1 MSYEVAHRH
10 LKRVSY
16 SIKNQSL
23 LGHLEASVIMMKS
36 LYKDN
41 EVTKETVTSI
51 KSKMENSLST
61 QQQGISKAVLPL
73 VQKQTKLEAKLD
85 KMSGKLDEVQT
96 IMEHMVSILIGDDS
110 KKGEIMDKLMGV
122 ISVYTLALVV
132 LLTGPLSNMLKDVV
146 EEVEGDF

>member
-61 QQQGISKAVLPL
+61 QQ
-73 VQKQTKLEAKLD
+73 
-85 KMSGKLDEVQT
+85 
-96 IMEHMVSILIGDDS
+96 
-110 KKGEIMDKLMGV
+110 
-122 ISVYTLALVV
+122 
-132 LLTGPLSNMLKDVV
+132 
-146 EEVEGDF
+146 

>member
-1 MSYEVAHRH
+1 
-10 LKRVSY
+10 
-16 SIKNQSL
+16 
-23 LGHLEASVIMMKS
+23 
-36 LYKDN
+36 
-41 EVTKETVTSI
+41 
-51 KSKMENSLST
+51 
-61 QQQGISKAVLPL
+61 
-73 VQKQTKLEAKLD
+73 
-85 KMSGKLDEVQT
+85 MSGKLDEVQT